1 MAVIQN
7 YRITA
12 LSVTMPMP
20 KWICYPFRIY
30 IPNYVNS
37 SSTNSILKQ
46 KISMTTW
53 PTITLSMFSRF
64 YLTICYLSSTDFQLI
79 FLYSKLTT
87 KPYISKGIH
96 YLSTLLIKATVS
108 TWHERIESTSF
119 TEQFVQL
126 GPPLFLPSQSYAGT
140 YLLAMYF

>member
-12 LSVTMPMP
+12 LSVTMPML

-46 KISMTTW
+46 KISMTTS
-53 PTITLSMFSRF
+53 PTITLSMLSRF

-79 FLYSKLTT
+79 FLYSKHTAN
-87 KPYISKGIH
+87 PYISKGID
-96 YLSTLLIKATVS
+96 YLSTLLIRATVS

-119 TEQFVQL
+119 PERFVRL
-126 GPPLFLPSQSYAGT
+126 NPPQFLPAWSYVGT
-140 YLLAMYF
+140 YLLAMSP